1 MKVVEKEKDDLEG
14 AKNEAEEFLAM
25 KKNKAKEEYTL
36 YQRRMLVV
44 YSVCMLVFYA
54 LLLIAAMTVAS

>member
-36 YQRRMLVV
+36 YQRRMLVG
-44 YSVCMLVFYA
+44 YSPVCMHMFYA
-54 LLLIAAMTVAS
+54 LLLMQP